1 MIRQIVSFAADV
13 NVRHRFVF
21 LEDYDIAVARAL
33 AQGADVWLNNPRR
46 PLEACGTSG
55 MKAALNGGLN
65 CSILDGWWDE
75 LFNGENGWA
84 ISSAEQIE
92 DEARRDEVEAN
103 SLFELLERQ
112 IVPLFYERWEGPVP
126 RRWVRR
132 VKACLRSL
140 GPEVTAAR
148 MVRDYV
154 EDLYE
159 PTAAQTE
166 RLSAESFAKARALA
180 GWKERVVS
188 AWDGV
193 EVLAVETDVS
203 VASLGA
209 DRTVEAEIALGT
221 LSADDVEVQLVHGPV
236 GQNDEL
242 APPTVVAM
250 SATSS
255 EGPNLRY
262 RGSFACGP
270 AGRYGFTV
278 RVVPSNGDIADP
290 VELGRIAW
298 A

>member
-1 MIRQIVSFAADV
+1 
-13 NVRHRFVF
+13 
-21 LEDYDIAVARAL
+21 
-33 AQGADVWLNNPRR
+33 
-46 PLEACGTSG
+46 
-55 MKAALNGGLN
+55 
-65 CSILDGWWDE
+65 
-75 LFNGENGWA
+75 
-84 ISSAEQIE
+84 
-92 DEARRDEVEAN
+92 
-103 SLFELLERQ
+103 
-112 IVPLFYERWEGPVP
+112 
-126 RRWVRR
+126 
-132 VKACLRSL
+132 
-140 GPEVTAAR
+140 

-159 PTAAQTE
+159 PTARQTDT
-166 RLSAESFAKARALA
+166 LSAEGFAKARALA
-180 GWKERVVS
+180 AWKERVDA

-209 DRTVEAEIALGT
+209 DRTVEAEIALGA

-250 SATSS
+250 TAASS

-262 RGSFACGP
+262 RGAFACGR

>member
-262 RGSFACGP
+262 RGSFACGQ